1 MPAHIVYMHAR
12 TPLPPRMLVRFSLSL
27 SLSLALSLALALA
40 LSLSWCMTHGV
51 ARAERRGR
59 GSDANLVVKR
69 QGGDSA

>member
-40 LSLSWCMTHGV
+40 LSLSR
-51 ARAERRGR
+51 ARALSLKQPSDLGESFVWRRPEGPR
-59 GSDANLVVKR
+59 TQDP
-69 QGGDSA
+69 